1 MDHFSINVYNLIIN
15 LLGKQYQDKDIFQLK
30 EKLKERQWLIKT
42 KDDITN
48 SNNDFK
54 DKSITFTK
62 KTKTDSLDL
71 TFTNN
76 KIHLF
81 FYHMNTSKDPYNVT
95 NAYIFGENISLNNI
109 DKLKQCL
116 QLVQ

>member
-1 MDHFSINVYNLIIN
+1 MNHFSINIYNLIVN
-15 LLGKQYQDKDIFQLK
+15 LLNKQYQEKDIFQLK
-30 EKLKERQWLIKT
+30 EKFKEHQWLIKT
-42 KDDITN
+42 NDIILN

-54 DKSITFTK
+54 DKEITFSK

-71 TFTNN
+71 TFSDN
-76 KIHLF
+76 KTHIF
-81 FYHMNTSKDPYNVT
+81 FYHKNTSKDQYNIT
-95 NAYIFGENISLNNI
+95 NAYIFGENITFNNI